1 MAQIAPIRSIIKV
14 ASILIS
20 FTALSVLESFNA
32 ALSTS
37 KAVNLLFVVS
47 LLFPLPVT
55 RLNAISEVDT
65 PKQLGGQREFAFGKC

>member
-47 LLFPLPVT
+47 LLFPLPVA

-65 PKQLGGQREFAFGKC
+65 PKQLGGQ